1 MSKRKAGS
9 FIPLPAEPIVLVGAN
24 IGGRPNFMAAGFAG
38 GVNHE
43 PEIICV
49 SLSRKH
55 HTPIGIIE
63 NGTFSVNVPSIDY
76 VVETDY
82 CGLVSGRDVD
92 KSKIF
97 TVFYGELGTA
107 PMIEEFPIVCECR
120 YTGQRM
126 EFTTD
131 IAYFG
136 EVVQVHVEE
145 DLLTPGKKAID
156 AIKARAILY
165 DRLDNTYRAI
175 GDEVGK
181 GWASGREY
189 GA

>member
-1 MSKRKAGS
+1 MSKRMAGS

-24 IGGRPNFMAAGFAG
+24 VGGKPNFMPAGFAG
-38 GVNHE
+38 GVNHD
-43 PEIICV
+43 PEILYV
-49 SLSRKH
+49 SLNKRH
-55 HTPIGIIE
+55 HTPIGIME
-63 NGTFSVNVPSIDY
+63 NGAFSVNIPSIDY
-76 VVETDY
+76 VAQTDY

-120 YTGQRM
+120 YTGRSV
-126 EFTTD
+126 EFSTD

-136 EVVQVHVEE
+136 EVVQVFVDE
-145 DLLTPGKKAID
+145 DLLIPGKKAID

-165 DRLDNTYRAI
+165 NRLDNTYRAI
-175 GDEVGK
+175 GDEVGV
-181 GWASGREY
+181 GWASGKEY
-189 GA
+189 RR